1 MWNDSLKSFHFVG
14 IGGNGMAPVA
24 EILLARGARVTGS
37 DMSQTDLTR
46 RLSELGAR
54 VFVGHRTEQVGDV
67 DAVIVSTAI
76 TPDNPEL
83 VEAIRRKI
91 PVVHRGEALAGIMQ
105 DFRGVAVTGSH
116 GKTTTTSMIAHVLMH
131 GGLDPTCVVGGK
143 VPGFGGNA
151 RVGKKAFFVAE
162 GDESDGSFLKMT
174 PEVAVVTN
182 IDQEHLDFYR
192 SFDQLKDAFRRFL
205 ESVPAKGLAVACLDD
220 PELSKMLP
228 SLKIPL
234 MTYGF
239 VPEADVVGFNVR
251 PEGLSTTFSVRM
263 GTKDLGVFTLNVPGL
278 HNVSNALAAIAVARH
293 FGLDPESTRDAL
305 FRFRGVGRRFTDVGE
320 EGGIRIIDDYG
331 HHPTEISVTLAAARQ
346 AYPDRRLVVAFQPHR
361 FSRTRDLLPKF
372 AAAFRLADVL
382 VMGEIYGAGE
392 LPIEGITGER
402 LFREV
407 RAGFGNEAFFAPD
420 QKEMASTLMMILKP
434 GDLLMTMG
442 AGDVTHL
449 GGEILSRLKQSSRVV
464 G

>member
-54 VFVGHRTEQVGDV
+54 VFVGHRTDQVGDV

-192 SFDQLKDAFRRFL
+192 TFDQLKDAFRRFL

-239 VPEADVVGFNVR
+239 VPEADVVGFNVS

-263 GTKDLGVFTLNVPGL
+263 RTEDLGVFTLNVPGL

-420 QKEMASTLMMILKP
+420 QKEMASTLMMILKS

-449 GGEILSRLKQSSRVV
+449 GGEVLSRLKQSSRVV

>member
-83 VEAIRRKI
+83 MEAIRRKI

-220 PELSKMLP
+220 PELSKILP
-228 SLKIPL
+228 SLSIPL

-239 VPEADVVGFNVR
+239 VPEADVVGFNVS

-263 GTKDLGVFTLNVPGL
+263 GKKDLGVFTLNVPGL
-278 HNVSNALAAIAVARH
+278 HNVSNALAAIAVAHH

-320 EGGIRIIDDYG
+320 EGGIRVVDDYG
-331 HHPTEISVTLAAARQ
+331 HHPTEISATLA
-346 AYPDRRLVVAFQPHR
+346 AFQPHR
-361 FSRTRDLLPKF
+361 FSRTRDLLPRF

-420 QKEMASTLMMILKP
+420 QKEMAATLMMILKP

>member
-76 TPDNPEL
+76 TPGNPEL
-83 VEAIRRKI
+83 MEAIRRKI
-91 PVVHRGEALAGIMQ
+91 PVVHRGEALAGIMK

-116 GKTTTTSMIAHVLMH
+116 GKTTTTSMIAHVLMR

-151 RVGKKAFFVAE
+151 RVGKKTFFVAE

-192 SFDQLKDAFRRFL
+192 SFDHLKDAFRRFL
-205 ESVPAKGLAVACLDD
+205 ESVPADGLAVACLDD

-239 VPEADVVGFNVR
+239 VPEADVVGFNVS

-263 GTKDLGVFTLNVPGL
+263 GKKDLGVFTLNVPGL
-278 HNVSNALAAIAVARH
+278 HNVSNALAAIAVAHH

-320 EGGIRIIDDYG
+320 EGGIRIVDDYG
-331 HHPTEISVTLAAARQ
+331 HHPTEISATLAAARQ

-382 VMGEIYGAGE
+382 VLGEIYGAGE

-420 QKEMASTLMMILKP
+420 QKEMASTLMVILKP